1 MKENSRGK
9 KIVKASWVAIIGNTL
24 LAILKIL
31 IGLFSGSL
39 AVLADG
45 IDSASDIITS
55 LITLVTGKIIDR
67 EPNIKY
73 PYGYSRADT
82 IAAKFLSFV
91 IFFAGSQ
98 LTINSVRRLFSADTD
113 EIPTILAIYV
123 TLFSIVGKFL
133 LARYLMKRGNKLN
146 SLMLIANGK
155 NMQNDILISGSV
167 LIGLGFTFFF
177 KLPVLDVITALFV
190 SLWIIKVSFDIFK
203 KTNEELMDGY
213 SDPKIYREIFKA
225 ISEVP
230 EAINPHKVRLRK
242 QGYMFVIEMDIEV
255 KGSLSVEEGHD
266 IAKKVEQKIKEQIKN
281 IYDINIH
288 IEPVGNVEE
297 EKFGV
302 SMNNLDEV
310 GFKP

>member
-1 MKENSRGK
+1 MQENSRGK
-9 KIVKASWVAIIGNTL
+9 KIVTASWVAIVGNTF
-24 LAILKIL
+24 LAALKIF
-31 IGLFSGSL
+31 IGFFSGSL

-67 EPNIKY
+67 KPNIRY

-82 IAAKFLSFV
+82 IAAKFLSFI
-91 IFFAGSQ
+91 IFFAGAQ
-98 LTINSVRRLFSADTD
+98 LAISSLSKLFTGEFG
-113 EIPTILAIYV
+113 EIPAKLAIYV

-133 LARYLMKRGNKLN
+133 LARYLMKRGNRLN

-213 SDPKIYREIFKA
+213 SDSEIYKKIFNA

-230 EAINPHKVRLRK
+230 DAKNPHKVRLRK

-255 KGSLSVEEGHD
+255 DGSLSVKEGHD
-266 IAKKVEQKIKEQIKN
+266 IAKKVEQKVKERIKN
-281 IYDINIH
+281 VYDINIH
-288 IEPVGNVEE
+288 IEPIGNVEE

-302 SMNNLDEV
+302 SMDNLNEV

>member
-1 MKENSRGK
+1 MQKNNRGK

-24 LAILKIL
+24 LASLKIF
-31 IGLFSGSL
+31 IGFFSGSL

-82 IAAKFLSFV
+82 IAAKFLSFI
-91 IFFAGSQ
+91 IFFAGAQ
-98 LTINSVRRLFSADTD
+98 LAINSVRRLFSEDTG

-123 TLFSIVGKFL
+123 TLFSIAGKFL
-133 LARYLMKRGNKLN
+133 LARYLIKRGNKLN

-167 LIGLGFTFFF
+167 LIGLGFTLLFN
-177 KLPVLDVITALFV
+177 LPVLDIITALFV
-190 SLWIIKVSFDIFK
+190 SLWIIKVSFDLFK

-213 SDPKIYREIFKA
+213 SDSEIYKKIFKA
-225 ISEVP
+225 ISEVS
-230 EAINPHKVRLRK
+230 EAKNPHKVRLRK

-255 KGSLSVEEGHD
+255 DGNLSVKEGHD
-266 IAKKVEQKIKEQIKN
+266 IAIKVEQKVKEWIKN
-281 IYDINIH
+281 VYDINIH
-288 IEPVGNVEE
+288 IEPIGNVEE

-302 SMNNLDEV
+302 SINNLDEV